1 MSSAQTV
8 AIVTAVSVPVVTAIL
23 GVIGV
28 MFQDW
33 RARKTQAGRRKL
45 ALEDARRQVSFATE
59 WWNAR
64 KLLADSTEA
73 VQEATASAMAWLDQ
87 ASARATASEPPG
99 AEEKTPITFRRLML
113 FYRLQGTAANIIR
126 GGFYLLLGLLVIAVG
141 QTLDTLR
148 GPGKFILGDFV
159 VTVVIAF
166 AALGLRFWAVSAQSP
181 TRKRRRIR
189 WTTLQRALLFYR
201 LNRPSASLVRI
212 SFYILVVFEVFY
224 LSTLVDDIS
233 NNHFGTFAVD
243 VSFFIALAGYAVGL
257 RYWAASLGVAPKDG
271 RESLEFSPDI
281 ATSAAESSTQ
291 NAQSV
296 LDRQPDQGD
305 SMATG
310 PLPRS
315 YRRPQPPPLQSLVLQ
330 SAHGAI
336 R

>member
-8 AIVTAVSVPVVTAIL
+8 TIVTAISVPVVTAIL

-33 RARKTQAGRRKL
+33 HARKTQAGRRKL

-73 VQEATASAMAWLDQ
+73 VQEATAAAMTWLDQ
-87 ASARATASEPPG
+87 ASVRATASEPP
-99 AEEKTPITFRRLML
+99 AVEEKTRVTFRRLML

-126 GGFYLLLGLLVIAVG
+126 GVFYAFLGLMVILIG
-141 QTLDTLR
+141 QTVYTLG
-148 GPGKFILGDFV
+148 GPGKYVLGDAV
-159 VTVVIAF
+159 VTVIISL

-181 TRKRRRIR
+181 TRKRRRMR
-189 WTTLQRALLFYR
+189 WTTLQHALLFYR
-201 LNRPSASLVRI
+201 LNRPSASLLRI
-212 SFYILVVFEVFY
+212 ICYSLTVPVIILI
-224 LSTLVDDIS
+224 LQLIDDIA
-233 NNHFGTFAVD
+233 NNNSKALSLDISTC
-243 VSFFIALAGYAVGL
+243 IALVGYMVGL
-257 RYWAASLGVAPKDG
+257 RYWAASLGRARKDG
-271 RESLEFSPDI
+271 RGSLEFSPNI
-281 ATSAAESSTQ
+281 AASATESPIQ

-310 PLPRS
+310 PMPRS
-315 YRRPQPPPLQSLVLQ
+315 YRRPQPPP
-330 SAHGAI
+330 
-336 R
+336 